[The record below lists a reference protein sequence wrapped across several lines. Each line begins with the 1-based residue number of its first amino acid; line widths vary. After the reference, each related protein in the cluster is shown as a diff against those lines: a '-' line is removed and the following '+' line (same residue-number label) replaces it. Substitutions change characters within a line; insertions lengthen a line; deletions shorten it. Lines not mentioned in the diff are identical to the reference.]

1 MSFPLGDPPQQS
13 FSVAESAIAFDT
25 SSTASIARPAS
36 LAQNFP
42 LQIAQLVGSPN
53 LADPGKPPKGATPGD
68 MGFTSIG
75 APFDQTPLEPPW
87 YGLAFNLDLGTL
99 GALTGAIGL
108 KVTLLAAWTQGAPGT
123 ETPPAFLGL
132 KLGVSNALN
141 GSLPLQGVLKL
152 GFRSFQ
158 FETFYTEDGKLA
170 YLLRMRRFALSVLIW
185 SFPPGNADL
194 LLFGAPGAPK
204 TALGWY
210 AAYTPEDAEKKKNA
224 LRGRGLASTSL
235 PSTSPPSTSLPPPPR
250 RRLISGRRT
259 PPVS

>member
-1 MSFPLGDPPQQS
+1 MQG
-13 FSVAESAIAFDT
+13 V
-25 SSTASIARPAS
+25 
-36 LAQNFP
+36 
-42 LQIAQLVGSPN
+42 
-53 LADPGKPPKGATPGD
+53 PGA
-68 MGFTSIG
+68 
-75 APFDQTPLEPPW
+75 
-87 YGLAFNLDLGTL
+87 
-99 GALTGAIGL
+99 
-108 KVTLLAAWTQGAPGT
+108 

-158 FETFYTEDGKLA
+158 FETFTTQQGQLA

-210 AAYTPEDAEKKKNA
+210 AAYTKEDAKKKKDALTGRA
-224 LRGRGLASTSL
+224 LRA
-235 PSTSPPSTSLPPPPR
+235 LPPPG
-250 RRLISGRRT
+250 RRLLSGRRT
-259 PPVS
+259 PPVG